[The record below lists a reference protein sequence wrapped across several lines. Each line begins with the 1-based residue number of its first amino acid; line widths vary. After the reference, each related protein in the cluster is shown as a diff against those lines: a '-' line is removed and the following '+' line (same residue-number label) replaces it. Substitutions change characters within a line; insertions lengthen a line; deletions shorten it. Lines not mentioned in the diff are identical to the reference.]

1 MDTTRCLAIPCA
13 RTTTEGRV
21 RMNQVIAFD
30 IGGTNSRIALF
41 EHGKII
47 WRDEAITPGQQGPAT
62 MLETML
68 GLLPQ
73 LEARS
78 APIVV
83 AIAAQIINGCVNA
96 NNQNILRGWHN
107 FPLASALSERSQRPV
122 HLINDARAAAWGEY
136 VYGAGRDCEQFLFV
150 TISTGVGA
158 GLVLNGRLHLA
169 RNGYEAELG
178 ETLTENGQMLEDLAS
193 GSALAK
199 LALKN
204 GYASA
209 RLLCDAA
216 DAGDTRADAVYRSG
230 IREVAKKIADL
241 VVMLGIQKVAVG
253 GGLGLRVGYL
263 ARLQEEMKKFPP
275 IYQCE
280 LVAASLGHDAGLYG
294 AAAYAST
301 RSS

>member
-1 MDTTRCLAIPCA
+1 MD
-13 RTTTEGRV
+13 
-21 RMNQVIAFD
+21 QVIAFD

-47 WRDEAITPGQQGPAT
+47 WRDEAITPGQQGPTA

-83 AIAAQIINGCVNA
+83 AIAAQIIDACVNA
-96 NNQNILRGWHN
+96 NNQSILRGWNN
-107 FPLASALSERSQRPV
+107 FPLASVLSERAQRPV
-122 HLINDARAAAWGEY
+122 RLINDARAAAWGEY

-150 TISTGVGA
+150 TISTGIGA

-178 ETLTENGQMLEDLAS
+178 ETLTEHGQMLEDLAS
-193 GSALAK
+193 GSALAR
-199 LALKN
+199 LALQN

-209 RLLCDAA
+209 RLFCDAA
-216 DAGDTRADAVYRSG
+216 DAGDIQADALYRSG

-263 ARLQEEMKKFPP
+263 ARLQDEMKKFPP
-275 IYQCE
+275 TYQCE

-294 AAAYAST
+294 AAAYT
-301 RSS
+301 TMR

>member
-1 MDTTRCLAIPCA
+1 
-13 RTTTEGRV
+13 
-21 RMNQVIAFD
+21 MNQVIAFD

-41 EHGKII
+41 EDGKIA
-47 WRDEAITPGQQGPAT
+47 WRDEAPTPAQLGPNA

-68 GLLPQ
+68 GLY
-73 LEARS
+73 
-78 APIVV
+78 APISTIE
-83 AIAAQIINGCVNA
+83 APIGIAFAALIVGECIHTENE
-96 NNQNILRGWHN
+96 NILRGCKN
-107 FPLASALSERSQRPV
+107 FPLASALSEKTTRTVS
-122 HLINDARAAAWGEY
+122 LINDARAAAWGEY
-136 VYGAGRDCEQFLFV
+136 VFGAGRGCEQFLFV
-150 TISTGVGA
+150 TVSTAVGA

-169 RNGYEAELG
+169 SNGYEAELG

-204 GYASA
+204 GYANA
-209 RLLCDAA
+209 QLLCDAA
-216 DAGDTRADAVYRSG
+216 DAGDSKAEALYRSG
-230 IREVAKKIADL
+230 IRELAKKIADL

-263 ARLQEEMKKFPP
+263 QRLQDEIKKFPP

-294 AAAYAST
+294 AAAYASK
-301 RSS
+301 R